1 MLYCTVLCGTVLCGT
16 SSSDDGNVRGEE
28 RHAGYSMFTAF
39 LLPIADEC
47 KIHGPIG
54 MNLFIASTASISPVS
69 SQYLSRQHGVS

>member
-16 SSSDDGNVRGEE
+16 SISDDGNVRGEE

-47 KIHGPIG
+47 KIHGPI
-54 MNLFIASTASISPVS
+54 
-69 SQYLSRQHGVS
+69 

>member
-47 KIHGPIG
+47 KIHGPI
-54 MNLFIASTASISPVS
+54 
-69 SQYLSRQHGVS
+69 